1 MELEELVLKESIVSA
16 TGLSAEFL
24 QVGLKGDPSLRETAM
39 LRPRYHT
46 ILDEVY
52 PQLQEHLVELLCERS
67 TYRLYIG
74 FNSGEIRTQSVFDP
88 LREETHA
95 AERMVADDYLA
106 RHFPA
111 ISYEEKVQ
119 GMREMYDYL
128 MNSRLFEQLPEHW
141 KRIFARRHSEWKPMD
156 RESIVK
162 VIGSLKALRDMP
174 DYYLRNATISMVQ
187 GIVRLQFNC
196 DGTQLVNA
204 DNYQRFLEE
213 NLTL

>member
-16 TGLSAEFL
+16 TGLSADFL

-46 ILDEVY
+46 ILDEIY
-52 PQLQEHLVELLCERS
+52 PQLEEHLVELLCERS
-67 TYRLYIG
+67 AFSVYIG

-95 AERMVADDYLA
+95 AERMLEDDYLA

-111 ISYEEKVQ
+111 ISYDEKVQ

-128 MNSRLFEQLPEHW
+128 LGSRLFEKLPDYW
-141 KRIFARRHSEWKPMD
+141 KKIFSRRHEAWKPMD

-162 VIGSLKALRDMP
+162 VLGSLKALRDMP

-213 NLTL
+213 NLSE

>member
-16 TGLSAEFL
+16 TGLSPVSL
-24 QVGLKGDPSLRETAM
+24 QVGIKGDPSLRETAM

-46 ILDEVY
+46 VLDDIY
-52 PQLQEHLVELLCERS
+52 PQLEEHLLEMLCERS
-67 TYRLYIG
+67 IYQLYVG
-74 FNSGEIRTQSVFDP
+74 FNSGEIRTCSVFDP
-88 LREETHA
+88 LREETHT
-95 AERMVADDYLA
+95 AERILDDDYLS

-111 ISYEEKVQ
+111 ISFEDKVQ

-128 MNSRLFEQLPEHW
+128 LGSRMFEKLPAHW
-141 KRIFARRHSEWKPMD
+141 KKIFERRHGKWNPMA
-156 RESIVK
+156 REDIARVLS
-162 VIGSLKALRDMP
+162 SLKALRDTP

-204 DNYQRFLEE
+204 ENYQRFIEE
-213 NLTL
+213 NLG

>member
-16 TGLSAEFL
+16 TGLSADFL

-39 LRPRYHT
+39 YRPRYHT
-46 ILDEVY
+46 ILDDIY
-52 PQLQEHLVELLCERS
+52 PQLEEHLIELLCERS
-67 TYRLYIG
+67 VFRVYIG

-95 AERMVADDYLA
+95 AERMLEDDYLA

-111 ISYEEKVQ
+111 ISYDEKVQ

-128 MNSRLFEQLPEHW
+128 LDSTLFEKLPDYW
-141 KRIFARRHSEWKPMD
+141 KKIFSRRHDEWKPMD
-156 RESIVK
+156 RESIGK
-162 VIGSLKALRDMP
+162 VLSSLKALRDMP

-204 DNYQRFLEE
+204 ENYQRFLEE
-213 NLTL
+213 NLSE

>member
-1 MELEELVLKESIVSA
+1 MELEELVLKEGIVSA
-16 TGLSAEFL
+16 TGLRPDSL
-24 QVGLKGDPSLRETAM
+24 QVGIKGDPSLRETAM

-46 ILDEVY
+46 VLDEIY
-52 PQLQEHLVELLCERS
+52 PQLKDHLLELLCERS
-67 TYRLYIG
+67 SYQIYIG

-88 LREETHA
+88 LREESHA
-95 AERMVADDYLA
+95 AERILEDDYLE

-111 ISYEEKVQ
+111 ISYDAKVE

-128 MNSRLFEQLPEHW
+128 LNSRMFEHIPEHW
-141 KRIFARRHSEWKPMD
+141 KKIFARRHSDWRPMGK
-156 RESIVK
+156 ETMAK
-162 VIGSLKALRDMP
+162 VLASLMALREMP

-196 DGTQLVNA
+196 DGTQLVTAENF
-204 DNYQRFLEE
+204 QRFLEE

>member
-16 TGLSAEFL
+16 TGLRPDSL
-24 QVGLKGDPSLRETAM
+24 QVGLKGDPSLRETAI

-46 ILDEVY
+46 LLDDIY
-52 PQLQEHLVELLCERS
+52 PQIEEHLLELLCERS
-67 TYRLYIG
+67 TYQLYIG
-74 FNSGEIRTQSVFDP
+74 FNSGEIRTCSVFDP

-95 AERMVADDYLA
+95 AERMLDDDYVA

-111 ISYEEKVQ
+111 ISFEEKVQ

-128 MNSRLFEQLPEHW
+128 QGSPMFEKLPEHW
-141 KRIFARRHSEWKPMD
+141 KKIFERRHGSWRPMA
-156 RESIVK
+156 REDIARVLS
-162 VIGSLKALRDMP
+162 SLKALRDTP

-204 DNYQRFLEE
+204 ENYQRFLED
-213 NLTL
+213 NLAL

>member
-46 ILDEVY
+46 ILDEIY
-52 PQLQEHLVELLCERS
+52 PQLEEHLVELLCERS

-95 AERMVADDYLA
+95 AERLLEDDYLA

-111 ISYEEKVQ
+111 IAYEDKVQ
-119 GMREMYDYL
+119 GMRELYDYL
-128 MNSRLFEQLPEHW
+128 LHSRLFEQLPDHW
-141 KRIFARRHSEWKPMD
+141 KRIFSRRHSEWKPMD

-162 VIGSLKALRDMP
+162 VLGSLKALRDMP
-174 DYYLRNATISMVQ
+174 DYYLRNASISMVQ

-213 NLTL
+213 NLSL